1 MPINNTPKEFPKP
14 SAGNLVNQTKLL
26 PCASRMAAPWQ
37 PKSEAETI
45 GGERFVLRLPLIE
58 ESSEAWERRAQRE
71 QAVLDADQE
80 SCGHVPGQIAVAR
93 LDMIYAGRFR
103 GQNRR

>member
-1 MPINNTPKEFPKP
+1 MPLALSIEDLGGQSRKP
-14 SAGNLVNQTKLL
+14 TAPPVS
-26 PCASRMAAPWQ
+26 ASRMAAPWQ

-58 ESSEAWERRAQRE
+58 EEAWERRAQRE
-71 QAVLDADQE
+71 QAVLEAEQE

-93 LDMIYAGRFR
+93 LDMIYAVSYRCGYSR
-103 GQNRR
+103 

>member
-1 MPINNTPKEFPKP
+1 M
-14 SAGNLVNQTKLL
+14 AG
-26 PCASRMAAPWQ
+26 PWQ

-45 GGERFVLRLPLIE
+45 GGERFVLRLPPVT
-58 ESSEAWERRAQRE
+58 ESSESWESRAQRE
-71 QAVLDADQE
+71 QAVLDAEQE